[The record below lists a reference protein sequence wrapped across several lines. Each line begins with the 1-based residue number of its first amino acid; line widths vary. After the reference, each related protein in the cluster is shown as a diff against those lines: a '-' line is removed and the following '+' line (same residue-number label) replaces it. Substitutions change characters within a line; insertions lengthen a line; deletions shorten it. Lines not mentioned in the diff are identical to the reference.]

1 MTGWVGRRGLF
12 HVGAAASA
20 RSLAMEAEAAGCQVY
35 VVPAVDSKDALVD
48 SLAGVLR
55 FPPWAGH
62 NWDAAADLLADLSW
76 LPPGP
81 VTVIWAEPESLAE
94 ADPAAYR
101 MAVDVLTY
109 AARSVRSRDLTV
121 LLAHRGPY

>member
-1 MTGWVGRRGLF
+1 MSAWVGSRGLF

-20 RSLAMEAEAAGCQVY
+20 RSLALEAEAAGCQVY
-35 VVPAVDSKDALVD
+35 VVTALDSKDALID
-48 SLAGVLR
+48 ALAGQLR
-55 FPPWAGH
+55 FPRWAGH

-76 LPPGP
+76 LAPGP
-81 VTVIWAEPESLAE
+81 VTVVWASPESLAD

-101 MAVDVLTY
+101 MAVEVLTY

-121 LLAHRGPY
+121 LMAHRGPY